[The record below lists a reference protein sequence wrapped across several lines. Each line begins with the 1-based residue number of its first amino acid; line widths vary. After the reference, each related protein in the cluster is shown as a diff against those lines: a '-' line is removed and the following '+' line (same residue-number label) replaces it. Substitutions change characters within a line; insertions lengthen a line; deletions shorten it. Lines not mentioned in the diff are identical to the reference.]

1 MVPVH
6 VVSLIFIQS
15 QNNLFVELF
24 LTYQEQNL
32 LLNEKTFF
40 IIPLLP
46 EWLLLGSPKL
56 MDPHPNQ
63 QHAGLQHSILNEKTI
78 YYIQLI
84 IVLPFLPSMQ
94 LNIEWQIRV

>member
-1 MVPVH
+1 MVSVPV
-6 VVSLIFIQS
+6 VSFIFIQS

-63 QHAGLQHSILNEKTI
+63 QHAGLQHSILSKKNYLLHPAPYSFTNLAIHTI
-78 YYIQLI
+78 EY
-84 IVLPFLPSMQ
+84 
-94 LNIEWQIRV
+94 